1 MQTAYIA
8 LGANLASQAGAPET
22 TLAAAV
28 QRIKGLGRITAQSSL
43 YSTAPIGYADQP
55 RFLNAVVAL
64 ETEFEPLALLHNLLV
79 IEKEYGRDR
88 STGIPN
94 GPRTLDL
101 DILLIGD
108 LVINLPELELPHPRM
123 TARAFVLVPLHEI
136 APGLRIA
143 GRGKTVSE
151 FFQMLQK
158 SRKGETDAVVQ
169 IQSDD
174 WHAAAN
180 S

>member
-8 LGANLASQAGAPET
+8 LGANLASWAGPPEA

-28 QRIKGLGRITAQSSL
+28 MRLNELGKITARSSL
-43 YSTAPIGYADQP
+43 YSTAPVGYTDQP
-55 RFLNAVVAL
+55 RFLNSVVAL
-64 ETEFEPLALLHNLLV
+64 ETECEPLALLNKLLV

-108 LVINLPELELPHPRM
+108 LEISLSELKLPHPRL
-123 TARAFVLVPLHEI
+123 TERAFVLVPLHEI
-136 APGLRIA
+136 APKLPIA

-169 IQSDD
+169 FESDD
-174 WHAAAN
+174 WRAAAN